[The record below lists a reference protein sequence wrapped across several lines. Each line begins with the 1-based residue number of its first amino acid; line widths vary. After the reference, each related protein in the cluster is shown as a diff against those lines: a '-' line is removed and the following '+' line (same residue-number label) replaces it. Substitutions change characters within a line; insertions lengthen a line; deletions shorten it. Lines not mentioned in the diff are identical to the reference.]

1 MLSDA
6 SPNDDQRIPGGLG
19 GHAYTGKRGVDDTAA
34 EAAALR
40 LHGVTPVCLFSGSD
54 REAPDARRIYGA
66 AMERLPSVGW
76 LADTVTR
83 LIQGQI
89 RKG

>member
-1 MLSDA
+1 
-6 SPNDDQRIPGGLG
+6 
-19 GHAYTGKRGVDDTAA
+19 
-34 EAAALR
+34 
-40 LHGVTPVCLFSGSD
+40 VCLFSGSD